1 MPDEELT
8 AALAAD
14 IDRSFPQLVQ
24 RYQHRLYAFALSWS
38 GCVQDAEEIAQDAF
52 VRAYHALHR
61 YPRERRASLRLR
73 PWLYRITLNL
83 ARNRARGLRL
93 ATEPL
98 DERVHDPADSQAEQ
112 PEEHLVRGEQGQD
125 LAGLVA
131 TLPARY
137 RAAVVLR
144 HVQGL
149 SYQDAASVLDQP
161 VGTTK
166 SDVHRGLRLLRDA
179 LSKQVE
185 NAA

>member
-8 AALAAD
+8 AALASD
-14 IDRSFPQLVQ
+14 VDGTFPQLVQ

-38 GCVQDAEEIAQDAF
+38 GCAQDAEEIAQDTF

-61 YPRERRASLRLR
+61 YPRERRGSLALR

-98 DERVHDPADSQAEQ
+98 DTQLHDPADAQAEQ
-112 PEEHLVRGEQGQD
+112 PEESLVRGEQRRD

-131 TLPARY
+131 RLPERY

-149 SYQDAASVLDQP
+149 SYEDAASVLEQP
-161 VGTTK
+161 IGTTK
-166 SDVHRGLRLLRDA
+166 SDVHRGLRLLRDVLA
-179 LSKQVE
+179 KERE